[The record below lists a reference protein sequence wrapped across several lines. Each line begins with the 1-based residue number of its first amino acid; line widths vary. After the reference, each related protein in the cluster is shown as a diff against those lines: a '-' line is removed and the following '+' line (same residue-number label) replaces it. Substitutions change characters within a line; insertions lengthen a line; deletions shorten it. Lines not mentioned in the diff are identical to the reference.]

1 MKTFVY
7 PAIFVKD
14 NVEDNYKVL
23 FPDLEITTDGQ
34 FVEEAFLYAKELL
47 KAYFVSNSSYTLS
60 EDAIEVVNKIRNKS
74 VKAKILA
81 LDTYRK
87 KLAKERKLNE
97 LYNSSDNLKMGDCA
111 TLIYH
116 SVRTSYILY
125 GI

>member
-1 MKTFVY
+1 MEIT
-7 PAIFVKD
+7 KD
-14 NVEDNYKVL
+14 NLFNYGEQPVTLQKL
-23 FPDLEITTDGQ
+23 AILNPI
-34 FVEEAFLYAKELL
+34 LL